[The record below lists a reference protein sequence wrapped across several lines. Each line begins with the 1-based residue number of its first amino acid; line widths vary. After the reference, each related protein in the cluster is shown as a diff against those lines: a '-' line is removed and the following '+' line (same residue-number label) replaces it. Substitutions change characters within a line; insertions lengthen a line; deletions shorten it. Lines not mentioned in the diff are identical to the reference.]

1 MIRTP
6 IRRPI
11 LSFSA
16 SSAFSCAPFFIYLM
30 FSVENIILRKVKKNS
45 SRKCCTGWRSQ
56 SKSDSNLTQPFSY
69 VSLIFLIY
77 FNSNFNIYFFV
88 FVINYCP
95 QSSVLSLSLSEQ
107 WIRSNRILHPSLARV
122 FTLLTTPRK
131 LLRYL
136 YPIFVLKLFFYVHN
150 FCLNSEDII
159 MWF

>member
-77 FNSNFNIYFFV
+77 FNSNFNIYFFCFRDKLLSAEFG
-88 FVINYCP
+88 FVSISFRTVNKKQPYSP
-95 QSSVLSLSLSEQ
+95 PLFS
-107 WIRSNRILHPSLARV
+107 ARV
-122 FTLLTTPRK
+122 YTSHHSK
-131 LLRYL
+131 EASS
-136 YPIFVLKLFFYVHN
+136 IFISN
-150 FCLNSEDII
+150 FCLKTFFLCS
-159 MWF
+159 